1 MAFRSLTKAA
11 ARTSDY
17 RLSDSRSLQR
27 ISGAKCRRCSRK
39 CLGHSTVTPLR
50 QWLGLNRRPR
60 PTMRPSRRWC
70 CGMRLRVIRS
80 PAALSNGRLR
90 RSAIYSACSRARELI
105 GCRWLAGCRRPL
117 RPGCIPLCAAASNLR
132 TTMQSLERC
141 WWRGA
146 ALPSAKRR
154 VEPNRFRSSAF
165 QTREENGFARMA
177 TEEVDPRFA
186 DLDAWSLASAME
198 AMWEGQLAA
207 VAAIGRA
214 LPAITAATNA
224 AREALGD
231 HGRLIYVGAGTSGRV
246 AVQDG
251 AELTPTFAW
260 PQERLLFII
269 AGGESAFVASVEGAE
284 DDVIDAV
291 KQIDAARLSQNDV
304 VIAVSASGTTPFTE
318 AALREAGAHRAVT
331 IGVANNPGT
340 ALLASA
346 KYPVLVETGRELIA
360 GSTRMKAGTAQKVVL
375 NLISSGI

>member
-1 MAFRSLTKAA
+1 
-11 ARTSDY
+11 
-17 RLSDSRSLQR
+17 
-27 ISGAKCRRCSRK
+27 
-39 CLGHSTVTPLR
+39 
-50 QWLGLNRRPR
+50 
-60 PTMRPSRRWC
+60 
-70 CGMRLRVIRS
+70 
-80 PAALSNGRLR
+80 
-90 RSAIYSACSRARELI
+90 
-105 GCRWLAGCRRPL
+105 
-117 RPGCIPLCAAASNLR
+117 
-132 TTMQSLERC
+132 
-141 WWRGA
+141 
-146 ALPSAKRR
+146 
-154 VEPNRFRSSAF
+154 
-165 QTREENGFARMA
+165 MA

-260 PQERLLFII
+260 PQERLHFII

-284 DDVIDAV
+284 DDVVDAV

-331 IGVANNPGT
+331 IGVANNPDT

-375 NLISSGI
+375 NLISTGIMLGLGSVYRGMMVNMQPTNAKLKRRAETMVGRIAGCNETQAARALDQAVGDIKTAALLVLGYDQAEAESILASHKGNLRRVFAELAGRDT

>member
-1 MAFRSLTKAA
+1 
-11 ARTSDY
+11 
-17 RLSDSRSLQR
+17 
-27 ISGAKCRRCSRK
+27 
-39 CLGHSTVTPLR
+39 
-50 QWLGLNRRPR
+50 
-60 PTMRPSRRWC
+60 
-70 CGMRLRVIRS
+70 
-80 PAALSNGRLR
+80 
-90 RSAIYSACSRARELI
+90 
-105 GCRWLAGCRRPL
+105 
-117 RPGCIPLCAAASNLR
+117 
-132 TTMQSLERC
+132 
-141 WWRGA
+141 
-146 ALPSAKRR
+146 
-154 VEPNRFRSSAF
+154 
-165 QTREENGFARMA
+165 MA

-260 PQERLLFII
+260 PQERLHFII

-375 NLISSGI
+375 NLISTGIMLGLGSVYRGMMVNMQPTNAKLKRRAETMVGRIAGCNETQAARALDQAVGDIKTAALLVLGYDQAEAESILASHKGNLRRVFAELAGRDM